1 MTIKVNLKDVKFN
14 KVLNTDHIGLAGDTL
29 PDIEYETESF
39 KDKLKITPI
48 KIFILVAV
56 ILSAIFITIGLYFM
70 NLTKANN
77 QKEEATQ
84 KVENVS
90 TKEDLKENLEQSTK
104 SINAPT
110 KVTTENL
117 LGNYLL
123 GATTYYPDDPKKLY
137 IDFTI
142 KAPKEKVKQ
151 ADDETAKKILET
163 FKSTLPKINDTIE
176 VKDASKVTMEIY
188 TDSKIYQTIL
198 LYDGKPFAYINTD
211 KNLISTN
218 HITSEYVV
226 SVAKE

>member
-1 MTIKVNLKDVKFN
+1 MAAKVKLKDLKMN
-14 KVLNTDHIGLAGDTL
+14 KELNTEHIGLAGESL
-29 PDIEYETESF
+29 PDIKYEKESF
-39 KDKLKITPI
+39 KERFQITPT
-48 KIFILVAV
+48 KIFIVVAV
-56 ILSAIFITIGLYFM
+56 LLSGIFLAVGLYFM

-77 QKEEATQ
+77 HKEETTQ
-84 KVENVS
+84 KTKNVS

-142 KAPKEKVKQ
+142 KAPKEKAKQ
-151 ADDETAKKILET
+151 ADDETAKKIIET

-188 TDSKIYQTIL
+188 TDGKIYQTIL

-211 KNLISTN
+211 KNLVSTN

>member
-1 MTIKVNLKDVKFN
+1 MAAKVKLKDLKMN
-14 KVLNTDHIGLAGDTL
+14 KELNTNHIGLAGDTL
-29 PDIEYETESF
+29 PEIEYEKESF
-39 KDKLKITPI
+39 TEKFQITPT
-48 KIFILVAV
+48 KIFIVVAV
-56 ILSAIFITIGLYFM
+56 LLSAIFLAVGLYFM

-77 QKEEATQ
+77 QTEET
-84 KVENVS
+84 KTKTENVS

-142 KAPKEKVKQ
+142 KAPKEKAKQ
-151 ADDETAKKILET
+151 ADDETAKKIIKT

-176 VKDASKVTMEIY
+176 VKDKSKVSMEIY
-188 TDSKIYQTIL
+188 TDGKIYQTIL

-211 KNLISTN
+211 KNLVSTN

>member
-1 MTIKVNLKDVKFN
+1 MAAKVKLKDLKMN
-14 KVLNTDHIGLAGDTL
+14 KELNTNHIGLAGDTL
-29 PDIEYETESF
+29 PDIEYEKENF
-39 KDKLKITPI
+39 KERFKITPT
-48 KIFILVAV
+48 KIFVVVAV
-56 ILSAIFITIGLYFM
+56 LLSTIFLAVGLYFM

-77 QKEEATQ
+77 QTEET
-84 KVENVS
+84 KTKTENVS

-142 KAPKEKVKQ
+142 KAPKEKAKQ
-151 ADDETAKKILET
+151 ADDETAKKIIET

-176 VKDASKVTMEIY
+176 VKDKSKVTMEIY
-188 TDSKIYQTIL
+188 TDGKIYQTIL

-211 KNLISTN
+211 KNLVSTN
-218 HITSEYVV
+218 YITSEYVV